1 MQTGK
6 ISSEDNDCAS
16 SLRDTISEI
25 FDLNQPNQ
33 IVLTPGI
40 LLGLN
45 ILLGGLSV
53 NSITVSRYEYY
64 DDYHFP
70 NNQIHSFDFE
80 NFIEHVR
87 QYSPDVAIVSLVS
100 WRGKPLPLNNAF
112 RQIRAALGKHAPLL
126 IADCAHAGAI
136 GFPSM
141 NEIEA
146 DIICGDICKWVTPS
160 DWQRNLAFLWFRDRV
175 LWEKA
180 AQTFRPYYLAT
191 SQERTHL
198 LARWID
204 PYEVKT
210 VVSWLKERRLDRS
223 RLLQRSQH
231 NMDLARQLSRRLG
244 LSEPPESSIL
254 WIDDES
260 NSNILLDELEQN
272 GLAWKPPDGGLRILC
287 RAEEQPTLRLI
298 AKLDQENVDDFTD
311 PPVGCI

>member
-1 MQTGK
+1 M
-6 ISSEDNDCAS
+6 SSEDNDCAS
-16 SLRDTISEI
+16 NLRDTISEI
-25 FDLNQPNQ
+25 FDLRQPNQ

-40 LLGLN
+40 LMGLN
-45 ILLGGLSV
+45 ILLSSLSV
-53 NSITVSRYEYY
+53 NIITVSQYEYY

-70 NNQIHSFDFE
+70 NSQTHSFDFE
-80 NFIEHVR
+80 NVVEQIR
-87 QYSPDVAIVSLVS
+87 QYSPDIAIVSLVT
-100 WRGKPLPLNNAF
+100 WRGKPLPLNNVF
-112 RQIRAALGKHAPLL
+112 RQIRSALGKHVPLL

-160 DWQRNLAFLWFRDRV
+160 EWQRNLAFLWFRDRL

-191 SQERTHL
+191 PQQKPHL

-210 VVSWLKERRLDRS
+210 VVSWLKERRLTRS
-223 RLLQRSQH
+223 RLLQRYQH
-231 NMDLARQLSRRLG
+231 NMDLAGRLSRQLG
-244 LSEPPESSIL
+244 LAPPESSIL

-260 NSNILLDELEQN
+260 NSKILLDELEQN
-272 GLAWKPPDGGLRILC
+272 GLAWRPPDGGLRILC
-287 RAEEQPTLRLI
+287 RAEEQPALRLI
-298 AKLDQENVDDFTD
+298 ADLNQEHLDDFPD